1 MSRLE
6 ARSVALSYGARA
18 AVIDGL
24 SLRVPDRGI
33 TGIIG
38 PNGCGKSTLLRAFAR
53 LLRPRSGSV
62 ILDGAQIQQHSTK
75 AVARRLGL
83 LQQHSEAPEAITVE
97 DLVRRGRYPHRSFL
111 QVSLPGD
118 AAAVNAALTTAGVAD
133 LRTRLVDELSGGQ
146 RQRVWIA
153 MALAQE
159 TPILLLDEPTTYLDL
174 AHRRDTLQLL
184 HRLHAEHGRSIV
196 VVLHD
201 VNDAA
206 ELCDVVVAL
215 RDGAII
221 DQGPVA
227 EMLRPELL
235 TRLFG
240 VECDLLPRP
249 GGSYALPRSCIGKLA
264 PPRLSTATA
273 LQLQEVQAGYG
284 ERTVLR
290 GVSLAVPAGRVT
302 AIVGPNASGKS
313 TLLKVIAR
321 LLPLH
326 SGSVLCEGRPITSIA
341 RRAYARRLSFLE
353 QSGDVPTGVT
363 VEELVAI
370 GRHPYQRWYR
380 QWSRV
385 DRLVIR
391 RSLEAVGIA
400 ELCDLPVRSLSGG
413 QQRRV
418 FIAMALAQD
427 TDIVLLDEP
436 TAFLDIAHQSEVL
449 DRVAE
454 LNQREQ
460 RTVVAVLHDLW
471 QASRYADHVVVM
483 DAGRVRAAG
492 PPQDVLTPAVVQ
504 ETFGVESVL
513 ASDPN
518 SSRTLVLPSQ
528 TVARSAAAGPGAPS
542 SPDSTRRK

>member
-6 ARSVALSYGARA
+6 ARSVALSYDART
-18 AVIDGL
+18 AVIEGL
-24 SLRVPDRGI
+24 NLRIPDRSI

-38 PNGCGKSTLLRAFAR
+38 PNGCGKSTLLRALAR
-53 LLRPRSGSV
+53 LLRPRYGSV
-62 ILDGAQIQQHSTK
+62 ILDGTEIQQQSTK
-75 AVARRLGL
+75 KVARRLGL

-111 QVSLPGD
+111 QVSLPD
-118 AAAVNAALTTAGVAD
+118 DDMAVAAALATAGVAE
-133 LRTRLVDELSGGQ
+133 LSNRLVDELSGGQ

-174 AHRRDTLQLL
+174 SHRRDTLQLL

-206 ELCDVVVAL
+206 ELCDTVVAM
-215 RDGAII
+215 RDGAIVEE
-221 DQGPVA
+221 GPVA
-227 EMLRPELL
+227 EVLHPELL

-240 VECDLLPRP
+240 VACDLLPRP
-249 GGSYALPRSCIGKLA
+249 GGWYAIPKSGIEALEPLRPSSA
-264 PPRLSTATA
+264 AT
-273 LQLQEVQAGYG
+273 LQLEGLRTGYG
-284 ERTVLR
+284 DRTVIHN
-290 GVSLAVPAGRVT
+290 VSLDIPTGQIT

-313 TLLKVIAR
+313 TLLKTIAG
-321 LLPLH
+321 LLPAH
-326 SGSVLCEGRPITSIA
+326 AGSVLCEGRPIASLP
-341 RRAYARRLSFLE
+341 RRAFARKLSFLE
-353 QSGDVPTGVT
+353 QSGDVPAGVT
-363 VEELVAI
+363 VEELVAV

-385 DRLVIR
+385 DRAVIR

-449 DRVAE
+449 DRIAE
-454 LNQREQ
+454 LNRHEQ

-471 QASRYADHVVVM
+471 QASRYADYVVVM
-483 DAGRVRAAG
+483 DAGRIRAAG
-492 PPQDVLTPAVVQ
+492 SPQEVLTPAVVRD
-504 ETFGVESVL
+504 TFGVAAAL
-513 ASDPN
+513 TPDPG

-528 TVARSAAAGPGAPS
+528 TVVRSAAADKGAP
-542 SPDSTRRK
+542 